1 MRRGLQHFSAL
12 PVATAT
18 SGLCKVARLFENDM
32 RSCYRE
38 RAHFLTKPTGKLEP
52 IFLETD
58 AAYAGFIG

>member
-1 MRRGLQHFSAL
+1 M
-12 PVATAT
+12 
-18 SGLCKVARLFENDM
+18 FENDM